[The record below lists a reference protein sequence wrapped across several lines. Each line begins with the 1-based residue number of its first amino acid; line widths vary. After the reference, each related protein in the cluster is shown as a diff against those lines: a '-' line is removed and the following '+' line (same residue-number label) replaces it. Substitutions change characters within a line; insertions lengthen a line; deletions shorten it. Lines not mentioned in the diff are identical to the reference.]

1 MTMSRINGYHH
12 LTMSTD
18 GAQEDFDFYTKA
30 LGLHSV
36 KRTVL
41 YDGVIPVYHLYYGS
55 PKGDASTIITTFPF
69 RKPGVY
75 GRRGTNQSRAILQS
89 IPKGASDFWV
99 ERLNTRGIP
108 TAKVIRFGADR
119 AVFAH
124 PCGIAHELVESD
136 GDSREPIVNAAQG
149 IGKAHGIKGIYGAVV
164 AVMDRTAMDD
174 FLTIALPLE
183 KEADNHEGLVF
194 RVPDASGVVQR
205 VEVIVDRDSRQGTW
219 TLAGGTIHHI
229 ALNTGDEDN
238 QLKLRAHIEGLGFTD
253 ISEQK
258 DRNYFK
264 SCYVRSPGGA
274 LFEIAWTTPKGWAS
288 DEPPNAIGKTLVF
301 PPWLKDREDELRSGL
316 EQAEFV

>member
-1 MTMSRINGYHH
+1 
-12 LTMSTD
+12 
-18 GAQEDFDFYTKA
+18 
-30 LGLHSV
+30 
-36 KRTVL
+36 
-41 YDGVIPVYHLYYGS
+41 
-55 PKGDASTIITTFPF
+55 
-69 RKPGVY
+69 
-75 GRRGTNQSRAILQS
+75 
-89 IPKGASDFWV
+89 
-99 ERLNTRGIP
+99 
-108 TAKVIRFGADR
+108 
-119 AVFAH
+119 
-124 PCGIAHELVESD
+124 
-136 GDSREPIVNAAQG
+136 
-149 IGKAHGIKGIYGAVV
+149 
-164 AVMDRTAMDD
+164 MDD

-274 LFEIAWTTPKGWAS
+274 LFEIAWTTPQGWAS
-288 DEPPNAIGKTLVF
+288 DEPPDAIGKTLVF
-301 PPWLKDREDELRSGL
+301 PPWFKDRESELRSGL
-316 EQAEFV
+316 EQAELAWLRALCA

>member
-1 MTMSRINGYHH
+1 M
-12 LTMSTD
+12 
-18 GAQEDFDFYTKA
+18 
-30 LGLHSV
+30 
-36 KRTVL
+36 
-41 YDGVIPVYHLYYGS
+41 
-55 PKGDASTIITTFPF
+55 
-69 RKPGVY
+69 
-75 GRRGTNQSRAILQS
+75 
-89 IPKGASDFWV
+89 
-99 ERLNTRGIP
+99 
-108 TAKVIRFGADR
+108 
-119 AVFAH
+119 
-124 PCGIAHELVESD
+124 ESD
-136 GDSREPIVNAAQG
+136 GDPREPIVNAAQG